1 MNAIPIITVLAAF
14 GVCISAP
21 GHAAEPAKKSPAT
34 ETTAPRPKSDTQ
46 PPLPIPPDHAG
57 AAGET
62 MKPPAGETMKPPTD
76 ASMGAVDPKYKSG
89 DPASPR

>member
-62 MKPPAGETMKPPTD
+62 MKPPTD